1 MTIPNAITILRILLV
16 PPFVI
21 YLLRG
26 QYAGALAIFAFAGIS
41 DLIDGYIAR
50 RFRQQ
55 SKIGAFIDPL
65 ADKLLAG
72 TAFVLLAA
80 EKIIPD
86 WLAVIVISREVVIVG
101 GLYLLSLLGAQI
113 TIAPSRTG
121 KLNTAVQLSTVC
133 LCLLA
138 SVESLGISTGFD
150 RFLEGL
156 FLVTGVTTVVSG
168 FQYLRRG
175 LRMVP

>member
-1 MTIPNAITILRILLV
+1 MTVPNAITVLRILLV

-26 QYAGALAIFAFAGIS
+26 EYGGALAIFAVAAIS
-41 DLIDGYIAR
+41 DFVDGYVAR
-50 RFRQQ
+50 RFRQRT
-55 SKIGAFIDPL
+55 SIGAFIDPL

-72 TAFVLLAA
+72 TAFVLLAYRQ
-80 EKIIPD
+80 IIPD
-86 WLAVIVISREVVIVG
+86 WLAVLVISREVVIVG
-101 GLYLLSLLGAQI
+101 GLYLLSLLGADI
-113 TIAPSRTG
+113 KIAPSRTG
-121 KLNTAVQLSTVC
+121 KMNTAVQLTTVC

-138 SVESLGISTGFD
+138 HVEALPVPDALHRG
-150 RFLEGL
+150 LAPL
-156 FLVTGVTTVVSG
+156 FLLTGATTIVSG

>member
-1 MTIPNAITILRILLV
+1 VTVPNAITILRILLV

-21 YLLRG
+21 FLLRG
-26 QYAGALAIFAFAGIS
+26 QFGGALAVFAVAGIS
-41 DLIDGYIAR
+41 DLIDGYVAR

-72 TAFVLLAA
+72 TAFVLLAM
-80 EKIIPD
+80 KSIIPD

-121 KLNTAVQLSTVC
+121 KLNTALQLGTVC

-138 SVESLGISTGFD
+138 NVEALDLPAAFG
-150 RFLEGL
+150 RFLNGL
-156 FLVTGVTTVVSG
+156 FLITSATTVVSG